1 LSAKERFLDA
11 VQSVVD
17 QCFVTVPSAPLLE
30 LTQALE
36 AELET
41 TDGEELDLM
50 WELQDAAGAME
61 WDFYPPTEE
70 DSPQALVDP
79 RAVYDLKD
87 ALQSYV
93 RYCQR
98 TKGAA

>member
-1 LSAKERFLDA
+1 
-11 VQSVVD
+11 
-17 QCFVTVPSAPLLE
+17 
-30 LTQALE
+30 
-36 AELET
+36 
-41 TDGEELDLM
+41 M

>member
-36 AELET
+36 ADLET
-41 TDGEELDLM
+41 IDGEELDLM
-50 WELQDAAGAME
+50 WELQDAAGSME
-61 WDFYPPTEE
+61 WRFWPETKE
-70 DSPQALVDP
+70 DSPMAVVDP
-79 RAVYDLKD
+79 CAVHDLNT
-87 ALQSYV
+87 ALKNYRDYGRRSN
-93 RYCQR
+93 
-98 TKGAA
+98 GES